1 MKKLSVIFFLCCF
14 GIFSTAKAQLKPI
27 YSQADYAFW
36 LHLPADSILKAKPP
50 VLIFLHGKSLSGTDL
65 TRVKR
70 YGVISE
76 IEKGRKIPAVVVAP
90 QTSNGWDPI
99 KVMSVLSFVKKN
111 FDVDTNR
118 VYVVGMSMGG
128 YGTLNFAGKYPEQ
141 VAAAVALC
149 GGGNIKD
156 GCNLATVPLW
166 IQHGTLDEAV
176 PISESEKIV
185 RAIKNCNGGENLKY
199 TALKGADH
207 GDLEKMFRTD
217 ELYDWLFQ
225 FTKEVQE

>member
-14 GIFSTAKAQLKPI
+14 GLISTVKAQLKPI

-99 KVMSVLSFVKKN
+99 
-111 FDVDTNR
+111 
-118 VYVVGMSMGG
+118 
-128 YGTLNFAGKYPEQ
+128 
-141 VAAAVALC
+141 
-149 GGGNIKD
+149 
-156 GCNLATVPLW
+156 
-166 IQHGTLDEAV
+166 
-176 PISESEKIV
+176 
-185 RAIKNCNGGENLKY
+185 
-199 TALKGADH
+199 
-207 GDLEKMFRTD
+207 
-217 ELYDWLFQ
+217 
-225 FTKEVQE
+225 